1 MPTHI
6 TRTRSVD
13 AAQWDGTEQAA
24 NLIDSIVGM
33 GRFRPFGEE
42 LLYVS
47 EHSTRARLCPGDWV
61 IRAADGHI
69 SRMDAETFAETC
81 QAVPDLDPK
90 EVEELAENI
99 ADALGSVVFSG
110 HDQEREPT
118 RNVFRAAATAA
129 LGIIGGAESDAR

>member
-69 SRMDAETFAETC
+69 SRMDAETFAETYRG
-81 QAVPDLDPK
+81 VLEPDCVTVTPQTALAHGHRYASAGSHPASWYVGDRLATLGRSGD
-90 EVEELAENI
+90 VE
-99 ADALGSVVFSG
+99 
-110 HDQEREPT
+110 
-118 RNVFRAAATAA
+118 
-129 LGIIGGAESDAR
+129 